1 MQSFEWV
8 DAASVEQAAVL
19 LAETTDRTPILAK
32 AGGMDLLDLMKE
44 GILAP
49 ARLVNLK
56 TIPGLGGTDELW
68 YDRPPDVGGF
78 WRLATPRAYAYH
90 LGNVPEPW
98 MPELLA
104 QVEAERRKSKPA
116 ATAPVPPA
124 RRPITS
130 RIPWRTR
137 QWLASGLKRSRFA
150 ASLLAKPLLP
160 VGETVESR

>member
-1 MQSFEWV
+1 GVVACVGCPHFLFTLRKE
-8 DAASVEQAAVL
+8 AVRFIPNEPCMRPL
-19 LAETTDRTPILAK
+19 G
-32 AGGMDLLDLMKE
+32 AGS
-44 GILAP
+44 
-49 ARLVNLK
+49 
-56 TIPGLGGTDELW
+56 DELW

-104 QVEAERRKSKPA
+104 QVEAERRNSKPA
-116 ATAPVPPA
+116 AAAPVPPA